1 MKNSILKAMLAAVIV
16 LVALIGRPLLA
27 AASRAE
33 KISFTYTFVGYTN
46 LDPGTCDPSTYLPY
60 AGDPACVLYSG
71 SQFTL
76 AGDLVGTELEEDSD
90 VGWPDGS
97 YSSTGYGMYTGTLKG
112 HGTGSFVALDYDGYT
127 APPPNGVETGTLR
140 IVNGTG
146 TGDLVGI
153 SGSGSFA
160 GPLPVPA
167 KMTVKFPRNH

>member
-1 MKNSILKAMLAAVIV
+1 MKNSILKGMLAAVIV
-16 LVALIGRPLLA
+16 LVALTGRPLVA
-27 AASRAE
+27 AASRPE
-33 KISFTYTFVGYTN
+33 KISFAFASVVYQPED
-46 LDPGTCDPSTYLPY
+46 LGTCDPSTGLPY
-60 AGDPACVLYSG
+60 AGDPACVASIGGTY
-71 SQFTL
+71 TL
-76 AGDLVGTELEEDSD
+76 TGDLVGTEFETDSM
-90 VGWPDGS
+90 VFWPDGAIS
-97 YSSTGYGMYTGTLKG
+97 FTGYGMYTGTLKG

-140 IVNGTG
+140 IVDGTG